1 MFCMVIKIILS
12 YVEEFLKQKSIL
24 QSLTKQKLS
33 TEIMKKLQNMIYI
46 RYSLSDKMLE
56 DDKKLVK
63 MAELID
69 KNKFFEL

>member
-1 MFCMVIKIILS
+1 
-12 YVEEFLKQKSIL
+12 
-24 QSLTKQKLS
+24 
-33 TEIMKKLQNMIYI
+33 MKKLQNMIYI

-63 MAELID
+63 MTELID